1 MSVEELQIRLPY
13 GETVRI
19 TYIRKSGYLHV
30 TRKRMQENRR
40 KLTLGI
46 VWLDT
51 TLLLRPKQRIANWEH
66 ACGLVNE
73 YTRKGKQH
81 LILIERT
88 VELEIRWFRRWGLLH
103 WGMKGLN
110 CSVQTWS
117 RGSKRGGVL
126 L

>member
-1 MSVEELQIRLPY
+1 
-13 GETVRI
+13 
-19 TYIRKSGYLHV
+19 
-30 TRKRMQENRR
+30 MQTNQR

-66 ACGLVNE
+66 ACSLVKE
-73 YTRKGKQH
+73 YAGKGKQH
-81 LILIERT
+81 WILIEGT

-110 CSVQTWS
+110 RSAQTWS
-117 RGSKRGGVL
+117 RESKRGIL
-126 L
+126 LW